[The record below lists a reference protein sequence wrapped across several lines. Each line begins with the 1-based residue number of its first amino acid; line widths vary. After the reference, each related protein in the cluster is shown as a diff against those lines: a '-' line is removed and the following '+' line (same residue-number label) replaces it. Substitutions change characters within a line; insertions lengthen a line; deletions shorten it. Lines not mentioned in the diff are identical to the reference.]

1 VADVDGDGG
10 GRALLEGRRDPGLD
24 FMHFHFGKNVFFD
37 KFSFYIW
44 TETKINL
51 IMSKVHLT

>member
-24 FMHFHFGKNVFFD
+24 FMHFHFGKNVFF
-37 KFSFYIW
+37 
-44 TETKINL
+44 
-51 IMSKVHLT
+51 